1 MSRLLGDRKS
11 KQSVTILRAVPE
23 HQELTAHF
31 HSAERDVAARDYLRI
46 KSAMSPSAKSPA
58 SLLVGSGAIWG
69 KKQKKATSNS
79 SPTPTPTPKSKEH
92 HKSPKYAIGTYKHG
106 KIQWQRKDGNSSSS
120 RTKKTLGPDRRSR
133 PKIQVVI
140 PSGRCDQPLPALPNF
155 SPAGHG
161 SDRDVS
167 PPSASHGF
175 RRNSVVSPFAQSQ
188 PQAIPFG
195 QLERTIRST
204 TGLQPSAPRHSSSS
218 SNASEESDKS
228 SVLSTRSSE
237 TSLEFDVSPI
247 QRSPPQPSKYLPS
260 GQTLV
265 PDRTL
270 EPLPKITT
278 NFDDAEQLRRY
289 APSSALPRKYTH
301 APSGE
306 EEEEAVFQVTCTDH
320 DANHASHITKIPR
333 KPTLNR
339 KSSKRSGPRQR
350 SAASLC
356 PGNQVIGRYMPGRF
370 SDSPVE
376 PSPTLSEAEREL
388 QKQLCACE
396 NPTDLRSDAPE
407 KMTLAEGSPFRGD
420 VRQPPSGSETAGQ
433 HQRDLVTIP
442 LPDSPPPVVPRKSS
456 KRKSVG
462 KNIEQYRLPTDHT
475 ASQLTRGRSRGSKT
489 LKLMIPRYKRTSVA
503 HVLAPETISNTK
515 KPTITP
521 QGAETVIL
529 GILRHLDHFEDLF
542 SAALVNQGFYRVFKR
557 NELSLIKSTLRKMSP
572 PAWEFREIAYPGH
585 DRLHAEDL
593 EVTRPDEEYT
603 TDAYL
608 QLQKR
613 DVQVIRAIKSEIM
626 EKCQYF
632 VRSEIS
638 AAFMSACPA
647 ESARVDDALW
657 RIWSFCKIFGS
668 GKGRE
673 DDIVAQMD
681 WLNGGVLVHQS
692 TCTFSI
698 MSTEFMNDTL
708 VSAPDSFGKGNEG
721 GLSAEQLFDMMEL
734 WNCLGVLLQNFDG
747 RTVQARQ
754 AGIYDNTDIRGGDI
768 DGEEMML
775 DEWCYHLLTFGP
787 EAILKLT
794 GPYHPS
800 DPTAFQIAA
809 ENGWLDWKPPV
820 ARSTRRTFLKEAAS
834 RVYEDKIANTF
845 ARISTRD
852 VQRQQSKIRLQR
864 HMKELQERKNNGEHR
879 RMIRMSQERPMSEWD
894 TVIQNLTRP
903 RGPAQGS
910 ENDLVTHIPAL
921 RPGAAFE
928 QVYLPSICELPASGS
943 NSRPSSP
950 PRRTVAEPL
959 LPTPSAS
966 TIPSNYNRYSIAS
979 NITYT
984 EGRPPSPP
992 RWTVS
997 QPLLPAPSAPT
1008 VQSNRDLYTVG
1019 SVSDRNSSPRR
1030 TFALPLLPSPS
1041 TSASQSNHRY
1051 STGTL
1056 MPSILEDPP
1065 HRPLSVSP
1073 DSIHPAFRPQLLSTP
1088 HNNLLYYR
1096 HTRQR
1101 SEDATISSGSVRSAA
1116 HLQHEQQHSI
1126 YGSQN
1131 HENTADKAIYRIVEM
1146 GFTPEQARE
1155 ALKLTDLGTGLRVDR
1170 AVELLLARQS

>member
-1 MSRLLGDRKS
+1 MSKLLGDRKS
-11 KQSVTILRAVPE
+11 KQLVTILRAVPE
-23 HQELTAHF
+23 YPESPESPAHC
-31 HSAERDVAARDYLRI
+31 HSDEQDVAAQDYLRI
-46 KSAMSPSAKSPA
+46 KAGMSPSSAKSPA
-58 SLLVGSGAIWG
+58 SLLAGSVSIWG
-69 KKQKKATSNS
+69 RKQKKATSNS
-79 SPTPTPTPKSKEH
+79 SSSPKSKSKSKEH
-92 HKSPKYAIGTYKHG
+92 HKSLNYAIGTYKHG
-106 KIQWQRKDGNSSSS
+106 KIQWQRKDGSSSSS

-133 PKIQVVI
+133 PKIQIVI

-161 SDRDVS
+161 SDHDIS
-167 PPSASHGF
+167 PQSASHVF
-175 RRNSVVSPFAQSQ
+175 RRNSIVSPCAQSQ

-195 QLERTIRST
+195 QLERTIHST
-204 TGLQPSAPRHSSSS
+204 TGLQPSAPTHSSSS
-218 SNASEESDKS
+218 SYASEESDKS
-228 SVLSTRSSE
+228 SVLSNRSSE
-237 TSLEFDVSPI
+237 TSLEHDVSPI
-247 QRSPPQPSKYLPS
+247 QRGPPQSSKYLPS

-265 PDRTL
+265 PDGTL
-270 EPLPKITT
+270 ESSPKITT
-278 NFDDAEQLRRY
+278 NLDDEQLRRH
-289 APSSALPRKYTH
+289 APSSALPRRYTH
-301 APSGE
+301 APFG
-306 EEEEAVFQVTCTDH
+306 EEEAVFQITCTDH
-320 DANHASHITKIPR
+320 DAQHASHITKISR
-333 KPTLNR
+333 SPTLNR

-350 SAASLC
+350 TAASLC
-356 PGNQVIGRYMPGRF
+356 TGNQAIGRYIPGRF
-370 SDSPVE
+370 SDSPVVL
-376 PSPTLSEAEREL
+376 SPTLSEAECAL
-388 QKQLCACE
+388 QKQLSACE
-396 NPTDLRSDAPE
+396 NLTDLPADDRE
-407 KMTLAEGSPFRGD
+407 RTTLAEGSPFRGD
-420 VRQPPSGSETAGQ
+420 VRQPPSGGEAAGQ
-433 HQRDLVTIP
+433 HQWDLATIP
-442 LPDSPPPVVPRKSS
+442 LPDSPPPAVPRKSS
-456 KRKSVG
+456 KRKSV
-462 KNIEQYRLPTDHT
+462 QTRVPTDHI
-475 ASQLTRGRSRGSKT
+475 ASQLMRGRSRGSKT
-489 LKLMIPRYKRTSVA
+489 LKLMIPQYKRTSVA
-503 HVLAPETISNTK
+503 QVFTPETILDTK
-515 KPTITP
+515 KPNITP

-557 NELSLIKSTLRKMSP
+557 HELSLIKSTLRKMSP
-572 PAWEFREIAYPGH
+572 PAWEFREIAFPGH

-603 TDAYL
+603 TDGYL

-613 DVQVIRAIKSEIM
+613 DVQVIRAIKLEIM
-626 EKCQYF
+626 EKCQSF

-638 AAFMSACPA
+638 AALMSACPA

-698 MSTEFMNDTL
+698 MSTDFMNDTL
-708 VSAPDSFGKGNEG
+708 VSAPESFGKGNEG

-734 WNCLGVLLQNFDG
+734 WNCLGVLLQNFEG

-787 EAILKLT
+787 RAVLKLT

-800 DPTAFQIAA
+800 DPTAFKIAA
-809 ENGWLDWKPPV
+809 ENGWLNWKPPV

-864 HMKELQERKNNGEHR
+864 HIKELRERKNSGEHR

-894 TVIQNLTRP
+894 TVIRNLTRP
-903 RGPAQGS
+903 RVPAQGS
-910 ENDLVTHIPAL
+910 ENDLVTHVPAL
-921 RPGAAFE
+921 RSGTTFE
-928 QVYLPSICELPASGS
+928 QVYLPPICELPASGV

-966 TIPSNYNRYSIAS
+966 TVPSNYNRYSIAS
-979 NITYT
+979 SDPYT
-984 EGRPPSPP
+984 EERPPSTP
-992 RWTVS
+992 RRTAA
-997 QPLLPAPSAPT
+997 QPLLPTPSAST
-1008 VQSNRDLYTVG
+1008 VQSYRDPYTMG
-1019 SVSDRNSSPRR
+1019 SVSDRNSPPRR
-1030 TFALPLLPSPS
+1030 IVAQPLLPSPS
-1041 TSASQSNHRY
+1041 TSASQSNRDWHRY
-1051 STGTL
+1051 STGTF

-1065 HRPLSVSP
+1065 HHPLSVNP
-1073 DSIHPAFRPQLLSTP
+1073 DSVHPAFRPQSASTP
-1088 HNNLLYYR
+1088 HHNNGLYYR
-1096 HTRQR
+1096 HIRQR
-1101 SEDATISSGSVRSAA
+1101 SEDQSSSASVRSAA
-1116 HLQHEQQHSI
+1116 HLQHEQQHNI
-1126 YGSQN
+1126 YGSQS

-1170 AVELLLARQS
+1170 AVELLLARQT

>member
-420 VRQPPSGSETAGQ
+420 
-433 HQRDLVTIP
+433 
-442 LPDSPPPVVPRKSS
+442 
-456 KRKSVG
+456 
-462 KNIEQYRLPTDHT
+462 
-475 ASQLTRGRSRGSKT
+475 
-489 LKLMIPRYKRTSVA
+489 
-503 HVLAPETISNTK
+503 
-515 KPTITP
+515 
-521 QGAETVIL
+521 GAETVIL